1 MRENKATECVVL
13 LHGLA
18 KTKYCMKKLQRVL
31 SKQGYQVVNCTYPS
45 LQYPIEQLADMAIN
59 DALKQCVN
67 ARKVHFV
74 THSMGGILVRLYL
87 QNNQLKQLGQV
98 VMLGPPN
105 HGSPLIDYARRL
117 VGKNV
122 FKQQAGMQLGC
133 SKNGITQQLGAADF
147 ALGVIA
153 GNRTVNPI
161 LSLIIGC
168 KNDGKV
174 SVEST
179 KLAGMKAHITMPVT
193 HAFMMFNDKVIKQV
207 LHFLEEGE
215 FLIPAN
221 SEVSALLKCPVR
233 LNRYSCYSPS

>member
-1 MRENKATECVVL
+1 MSDNKTTECVVL

-18 KTKYCMKKLQRVL
+18 KSKYCMKKLQRIL
-31 SKQGYQVVNCTYPS
+31 SQQGYQVVNCSYPS

-59 DALKQCVN
+59 NALKQCKN
-67 ARKVHFV
+67 ANKIHFV

-87 QNNQLKQLGQV
+87 QNHQLEQLGKV

-105 HGSPLIDYARRL
+105 QGSPLIDYARRI
-117 VGKNV
+117 VGKNI
-122 FKQQAGMQLGC
+122 FKQQAGMRLGC
-133 SKNGITQQLGAADF
+133 SQEGITQQLGGADF
-147 ALGVIA
+147 NLGVIA

-193 HAFMMFNDKVIKQV
+193 HAFMMFNNKVIKQV

-215 FLIPAN
+215 FLMSVN
-221 SEVSALLKCPVR
+221 SKMGTTNDIVNL
-233 LNRYSCYSPS
+233 PS